1 MLLLL
6 ASCQD
11 SPISHQQ
18 PVLSVKAIKMA
29 NSSIQVYQ
37 LALKATWQ
45 VQVAHRLRS
54 CAAELT
60 TVMEMDLVLITCKTQ
75 TT

>member
-6 ASCQD
+6 ASCRD

-29 NSSIQVYQ
+29 NSFTQAYQ
-37 LALKATWQ
+37 LASKAMWQ

-60 TVMEMDLVLITCKTQ
+60 IVMEMDLVLTMCRTQ
-75 TT
+75 TI

>member
-6 ASCQD
+6 ASCRD
-11 SPISHQQ
+11 SPISLQQ
-18 PVLSVKAIKMA
+18 PMLSDKAIKMA

-60 TVMEMDLVLITCKTQ
+60 IVMEMDLVLITCKTQ